1 MTLLEAILFK
11 VLKGFNIS
19 VNFHT
24 LPVTI
29 KLLGNELG
37 NVIKEQA
44 GTKYFKIVE
53 NIRFNSK
60 KYRST
65 KDEKYLNSI
74 FKSLKNLE
82 PEEIY
87 IITKSFT
94 IFFYLSN
101 IAEQVFRE
109 HFLENKNIKIKKSL
123 KKNLSFLPVFTAH
136 PTESS
141 RQSTLKKIYKIGE
154 LIENNSSNDMNE
166 INTLITQLWY
176 TRDVRSAKPNPL
188 DEVKSLIYY
197 LEILYTDVYESV
209 VNDEEVLKNTE
220 NFNMNFGSWVGA
232 DKDGNPY
239 VTTSVTKEALKIYS
253 YQIINIYKEK
263 IKELSE
269 DFSISTDFVKCPD
282 FLHRAIKKYEKLLPN
297 EYVHYSKVNFDEPFR
312 IYLSLVFHRL
322 EMFQNSNNGYMYFD
336 QFKKDM
342 LIFQKAVNQI
352 FGNKTQIDKLD
363 TFIKYIEQ
371 FEFHGVS
378 LDIRQNSSVINSK
391 QGELYTDFKK
401 LLKDI
406 PNLQKIYG
414 AKVFNSLILSMTKSH
429 TDVITLFDLS
439 KEVMPLINIPS
450 ITPLIEEINDL
461 NNSSEII
468 EKLLK
473 TSRYKKFLTSYMG
486 NSQEVMLGYS
496 DSNKDGGIIASQWN
510 VYKAQIS
517 MFEVG
522 VNNKININFFHGR
535 GGTISRGGGPTYDSI
550 MSQPQGTISSQ
561 IRYTEQGEVIS
572 DKYSTRYL
580 AYENIKLGIAAFI
593 NKSSSKIQ
601 SKLKHEKFIDE
612 LSEKSYEKYREFV
625 EQDELIN
632 YFESGT
638 PVNLLSTLN
647 IGSRPSKR
655 SGSNNSIENY
665 RAIPWVFG
673 WAQTR
678 NTLTGWYGSGT
689 ALQHAIERYGIE
701 EVRHIYDNSQFLKNL
716 ISNIEM
722 TIFKSDLK
730 ISKLYVKSL
739 LDKENI
745 KIYENIVNESSLVKS
760 AIKKIKNTNE
770 LLSDNKVL
778 KNTLNIRNAYLD
790 PLSLI
795 QITLMQKMKNST
807 LVDKEKK
814 ALLLSINGLAAG
826 LRNTG

>member
-1 MTLLEAILFK
+1 LTLLEVILFK

-65 KDEKYLNSI
+65 KDEKFLDNI
-74 FKSLKNLE
+74 FKSLKILE

-154 LIENNSSNDMNE
+154 LIEKNSSNDMNE

-209 VNDEEVLKNTE
+209 VNDDEVLKNTE
-220 NFNMNFGSWVGA
+220 NFNINFGSWVGA

-282 FLHRAIKKYEKLLPN
+282 FLYRAIKKYEKLLPN

-322 EMFQNSNNGYMYFD
+322 EMFQKSNKGYMYFD

-391 QGELYTDFKK
+391 QGHLYTDFKK
-401 LLKDI
+401 LLTDI

-461 NNSSEII
+461 NISSEII

-522 VNNKININFFHGR
+522 VNNEVDINFFHGR

-625 EQDELIN
+625 DQDGLID

-655 SGSNNSIENY
+655 SGANNSIENY

-689 ALQHAIERYGIE
+689 ALQHSIEKYGLE
-701 EVRHIYDNSQFLKNL
+701 EVRRIYHNSQFLKNL

-745 KIYENIVNESSLVKS
+745 IIYENIVHESSLVKS

-770 LLSDNKVL
+770 LLSDNEVL
-778 KNTLNIRNAYLD
+778 KNTLNVRNSYLD